1 MIAASTFEN
10 ILAIV
15 IFGIIKGVTFNQIK
29 SEIEGT
35 QDDISLA
42 IGMII
47 VQNLVGLAGGIIM
60 GLGAWL
66 FKFIKTKYIMHLK
79 CAYCV
84 VIPVGFIVMF
94 DFTKF
99 NEARF
104 ISCFAFGYVCFR
116 FWGNDKPSL
125 FLSKIWFLIQ
135 PLLFTPIGS
144 SLLAS
149 NISANDI
156 GNSIAI
162 IVVSMT
168 VRVATIFLITL
179 KQDFSYLERLLIGA
193 SWLGK
198 GTITAILGGV
208 IYTESLNLGEE
219 Y

>member
-1 MIAASTFEN
+1 M
-10 ILAIV
+10 
-15 IFGIIKGVTFNQIK
+15 
-29 SEIEGT
+29 
-35 QDDISLA
+35 
-42 IGMII
+42 
-47 VQNLVGLAGGIIM
+47 
-60 GLGAWL
+60 
-66 FKFIKTKYIMHLK
+66 YLK

-125 FLSKIWFLIQ
+125 LLSKIWFFIQ
-135 PLLFTPIGS
+135 PFLFTPIGA
-144 SLLAS
+144 SLLAK
-149 NISANDI
+149 NISASDV

-168 VRVATIFLITL
+168 IRVATIFVITL
-179 KQDFSYLERLLIGA
+179 KQGFTSLERLLIGA

-219 Y
+219 YNEYKQYGIKIQTCTVLAVLITVPIASMLMHSLAPKALDHEEQVPIVSGSQKLKGVKGEAR